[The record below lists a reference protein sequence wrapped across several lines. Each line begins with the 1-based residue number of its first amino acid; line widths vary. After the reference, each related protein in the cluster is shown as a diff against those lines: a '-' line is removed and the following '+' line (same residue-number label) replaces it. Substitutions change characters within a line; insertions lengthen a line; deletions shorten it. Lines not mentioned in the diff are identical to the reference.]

1 MSESMKSTVS
11 ISCKDL
17 IRTPAPESFTGRS
30 IMIRHSSGNTVTAAS
45 RGLIAVGATE
55 SEALENLAKLVKR
68 AERLAHEGEVKT
80 QPLAKIGK

>member
-17 IRTPAPESFTGRS
+17 IRTPAPGSFTGRS
-30 IMIRHSSGNTVTAAS
+30 IMLHHTDGNTVIAAS

-55 SEALENLAKLVKR
+55 SEALENLAKLVQR
-68 AERLAHEGEVKT
+68 AERSAHEGEVKT
-80 QPLAKIGK
+80 QPLAKIGE